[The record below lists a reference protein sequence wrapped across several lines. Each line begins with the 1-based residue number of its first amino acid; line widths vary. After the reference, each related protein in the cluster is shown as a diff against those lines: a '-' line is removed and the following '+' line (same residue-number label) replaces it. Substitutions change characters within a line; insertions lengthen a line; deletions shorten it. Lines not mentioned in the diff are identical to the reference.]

1 MAADRIDFASI
12 KATEG
17 GDFVDDRF
25 AANWAGAGSAG
36 LRRGAYH
43 FFTLCT
49 PGAIQAR
56 HFLAVVPEDPDA
68 LPPAVDVELAEN
80 CAERP
85 AGDDLRRELLA
96 FLEIVESA
104 TGAQGVLYIGNDLEE
119 RYGIRD
125 ELDRP
130 LWLPRPLLRPDGDWW
145 IWQASAF
152 AHVSG
157 VSGGVDLD
165 VMRSLEPHDVELV
178 RVAYSLRRGTPTSR
192 FTAPPIAAP
201 RPMPPSTSSGA
212 WAPRYSRAKATSPA
226 RAAGTTRQR
235 PRR

>member
-1 MAADRIDFASI
+1 MRARRRRRWRILLGLLAVFVAAAALGWYVWLPNHRPALRSGERWGIDVSHHQGEIDWGLVADDRIDFAYI

-17 GDFVDDRF
+17 GDFVDERF
-25 AANWAGAGSAG
+25 AANWMGAGSAG

-49 PGAIQAR
+49 PGAMQAR
-56 HFLAVVPEDPDA
+56 HFLTVVPEDPDA

-80 CAERP
+80 CADRP

-104 TGAQGVLYIGNDLEE
+104 TGAQAVLYVGNDLEAQ
-119 RYGIRD
+119 YGIRD
-125 ELDRP
+125 ELDRR

-152 AHVSG
+152 AHVNG
-157 VSGGVDLD
+157 VAGGVDLD
-165 VMRSLEPHDVELV
+165 VMRPSEPFD
-178 RVAYSLRRGTPTSR
+178 
-192 FTAPPIAAP
+192 I
-201 RPMPPSTSSGA
+201 
-212 WAPRYSRAKATSPA
+212 
-226 RAAGTTRQR
+226 
-235 PRR
+235 